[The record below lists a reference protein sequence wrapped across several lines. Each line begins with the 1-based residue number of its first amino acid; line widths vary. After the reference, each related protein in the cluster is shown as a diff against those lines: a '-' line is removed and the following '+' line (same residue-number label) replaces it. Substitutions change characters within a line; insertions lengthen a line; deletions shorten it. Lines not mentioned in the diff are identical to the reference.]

1 LIAFSFPIASITS
14 THLSLMERESK
25 FNSIAKVEIFSSI
38 TALILGVFVS
48 YIGGGVYSLVTQT
61 LAYSSLSAIGLFFYT
76 RWIPSAYFSFAEV
89 RGIFKF
95 TSNLVLFNFVN
106 YFSRNSDQIIIGRFF
121 SSTILG
127 QYSLAYRIMLFPI
140 QNITF
145 VLTRSLFPLLSRNQ
159 SNSQYSLSL
168 YLHVL
173 KTLAIVI
180 PPLMV
185 GIAVVS
191 DDFVKVVLGEKWNG
205 VAILILYLAPTAI
218 LQSFISTTGSVFMA
232 QGRTNT
238 LFQLSLFNAFLQV
251 GAFILGATVSVVFII
266 KLYFIANL
274 VIFFP
279 NIYFAMRLLG
289 GK

>member
-1 LIAFSFPIASITS
+1 MFFNESKLTDVLMLIAFSFPIASITS

-121 SSTILG
+121 FLLLFLVSTH
-127 QYSLAYRIMLFPI
+127 
-140 QNITF
+140 
-145 VLTRSLFPLLSRNQ
+145 LL
-159 SNSQYSLSL
+159 
-168 YLHVL
+168 
-173 KTLAIVI
+173 I
-180 PPLMV
+180 
-185 GIAVVS
+185 
-191 DDFVKVVLGEKWNG
+191 E
-205 VAILILYLAPTAI
+205 
-218 LQSFISTTGSVFMA
+218 
-232 QGRTNT
+232 
-238 LFQLSLFNAFLQV
+238 
-251 GAFILGATVSVVFII
+251 
-266 KLYFIANL
+266 
-274 VIFFP
+274 
-279 NIYFAMRLLG
+279 
-289 GK
+289 